1 MAVRVK
7 ELVGGG
13 KSFRISKEAL
23 GLFPSEVAS
32 EIRRIASDY
41 RIATVSVYTKMPA
54 SYYVAEGEQV
64 TAIRGGQSTSV
75 EMVSQDTVGARGV
88 SYQIGAEIQPRPG
101 DWLICTQYFMGKY
114 YMTIRNYGSYA
125 LS

>member
-1 MAVRVK
+1 MAVSPK
-7 ELVGGG
+7 WLSCDG
-13 KSFRISKEAL
+13 KSFRLSRAAL
-23 GLFPSEVAS
+23 ALFPSEVAA
-32 EIRRIASDY
+32 EIKRIATAHH
-41 RIATVSVYTKMPA
+41 IATVSVYTKMPA

>member
-1 MAVRVK
+1 MAVKVK

-23 GLFPSEVAS
+23 GLFPSEVATA
-32 EIRRIASDY
+32 IKRIASDY
-41 RIATVSVYTKMPA
+41 RIATVSVYTETPG
-54 SYYVAEGEQV
+54 SYSVMEGERV

-75 EMVSQDTVGARGV
+75 EMVTQDTIGARGV
-88 SYQIGAEIQPRPG
+88 SYQIGSKVETRPG
-101 DWLICTQYFMGKY
+101 DWLISVQYFMGKY
-114 YMTIRNYGSYA
+114 YMDVRNYGSRA